1 MGRHLGRRVRTFHG
15 RSCRPRNRL
24 GTSRS
29 PVQPWSRQGMRAGR
43 RFARERLSTETAW
56 SSFLRGW
63 LLHPTA
69 SNLLLRRWTVVGLAW
84 SQDCR
89 RSCGG
94 WWHRQGRAGSRRR
107 FPRGSRPW
115 PAGSERMG
123 PGSRAGSERMGP
135 GSRAGSER
143 MGPGSRAGSERMGPG
158 SRAMA
163 ARRLPMNQARSV
175 IGCRLRRAAILSLR
189 LLGARLGLARNGRRR
204 RTYRPRGVH
213 RRSVGEDA
221 GVGGRRPE
229 GSTAPM
235 FHVKH

>member
-1 MGRHLGRRVRTFHG
+1 MQPGRMGRHLGRWVRTFQV

-24 GTSRS
+24 GTGRS
-29 PVQPWSRQGMRAGR
+29 PVQPRSRQGMRAGR
-43 RFARERLSTETAW
+43 RFARERLPTETAW

-69 SNLLLRRWTVVGLAW
+69 SKLLLRRWTLVRLGW

-107 FPRGSRPW
+107 FPRRRLPS
-115 PAGSERMG
+115 PASSERMG
-123 PGSRAGSERMGP
+123 PGGRAGSERMGP
-135 GSRAGSER
+135 GG
-143 MGPGSRAGSERMGPG
+143 
-158 SRAMA
+158 RAMA
-163 ARRLPMNQARSV
+163 ARPPMNQAQSV
-175 IGCRLRRAAILSLR
+175 IGCRSMRAAILSPR

-213 RRSVGEDA
+213 RSVGEDA